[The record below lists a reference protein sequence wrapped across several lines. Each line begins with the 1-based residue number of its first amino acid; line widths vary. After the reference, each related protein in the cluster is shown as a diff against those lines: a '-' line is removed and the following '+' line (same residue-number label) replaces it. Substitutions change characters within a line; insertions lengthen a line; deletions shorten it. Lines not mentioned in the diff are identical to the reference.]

1 MKRLEIYTDGAC
13 SGNPGPAGIGFVI
26 RENGRVVRECAKG
39 IGNATN
45 NIAEY
50 TALIYALQEALILKA
65 DEVDVKSDS
74 ELMCRQIQG
83 IYKVKNP
90 NIVPLFDQIRHL
102 LQGFRSFSIT
112 HVFRQDNKEADA
124 LSKKA
129 IQIQKQTKVFARADN
144 VGEESPSSEG

>member
-1 MKRLEIYTDGAC
+1 MRQLDIYTDGAC

-26 RENGRVVRECAKG
+26 RQDGKILKEFSQY

-50 TALIYALQEALILKA
+50 TALIYALQAALMLGA
-65 DEVDVKSDS
+65 DSVCVRSDS

-83 IYKVKNP
+83 AYQVRNDHIK
-90 NIVPLFDQIRHL
+90 PLFDQLQHL
-102 LQGFRSFSIT
+102 IGGFRSFKIE
-112 HVFRQDNKEADA
+112 HVLRQYNKEADA

-129 IQIQKQTKVFARADN
+129 IQKQARVFASAAN
-144 VGEESPSSEG
+144 AGEESPGSEG